1 MILGAFVKNSYVGYG
16 AFSKT
21 DKGKSEARWITTAST
36 IDGVKDSL
44 TELMD
49 PSYKPPPVD
58 PATVTVDVESAIGR
72 GVWSF
77 YSQLKS
83 FYEVA
88 AVSEVV
94 PRAFVSSFFEH
105 NIKKHA
111 ESKFDKVGN
120 LNGTPIYGLSD
131 VDMIYVNRQT
141 DRWNSISD
149 GFDKLPGALLLSLVA
164 GFDSAFA
171 DFVRVLLTSKPE
183 RYSGSDRQYSISE
196 ILKLNSLEQLIAKA
210 VDDEIHQLINKS
222 HSDQIS
228 FFEKSFDISIQKHYQ
243 RWGEFIEIFE
253 RRNLAAHGNLKVN
266 ERYLENCKRAKLS
279 VEHSIGESLTVNEAY
294 LNDSIDILIEFGVLL
309 ALAAWQ
315 KQYPNSASESFGA
328 VVEVSYSLIKQNHPV
343 AASRILDYGLRVR
356 SKGADDLNIK
366 MMIIN
371 LAIAYKMN
379 GETEKFS
386 NALKETDWSAAAPNF
401 RLCLAAIKEDIDA
414 ACDLLEAAKLSDNIT
429 TAEIREWPAFHWI
442 RKNDKFKEMCEKVFG
457 EPLSP
462 ISVMAANT
470 SPVEQD
476 TPPSKQDT
484 PPAKAK
490 PVRRQRTPT
499 RKIQ

>member
-1 MILGAFVKNSYVGYG
+1 MILGALVKNSYVGYG

-21 DKGKSEARWITTAST
+21 DKGQSEARWIATAST

-44 TELMD
+44 TEFQD
-49 PSYKPPPVD
+49 PSYEPHSADQAK
-58 PATVTVDVESAIGR
+58 VTIDVESAVGR

-105 NIKKHA
+105 KIRQRA
-111 ESKFDKVGN
+111 ESKFDKVADF
-120 LNGTPIYGLSD
+120 NGTAIYGLSD
-131 VDMIYVNRQT
+131 VDMIYVNKQS

-196 ILKLNSLEQLIAKA
+196 ILKLNSLEQLIGKA
-210 VDDEIHQLINKS
+210 VDDEIHQLMNKS

-228 FFEKSFDISIQKHYQ
+228 FFEKSFDISIQKHYE

-266 ERYLENCKRAKLS
+266 ERYLENCKRAKFP
-279 VEHSIGESLTVNEAY
+279 VNQSIGDSLAVNESY
-294 LNDSIDILIEFGVLL
+294 LNKSIDILIEFDVLL

-315 KQYPNSASESFGA
+315 KQYPNSVSESFGA
-328 VVEVSYSLIKQNHPV
+328 VVEVSYSLIKEDHSI
-343 AASRILDYGLRVR
+343 AASRILDYGLKVR
-356 SKGADDLNIK
+356 SKGADDVSIK

-371 LAIAYKMN
+371 LAIAHKMN

-386 NALKETDWSAAAPNF
+386 SVLKETDWSASAPNF
-401 RLCLAAIKEDIDA
+401 RLCLAAIKEDVDA
-414 ACDLLEAAKLSDNIT
+414 ACDLLEAAKLSDNVSA
-429 TAEIREWPAFHWI
+429 AEVREWPAFRWI
-442 RKNDKFKEMCEKVFG
+442 RKNEKFKEKCEKVFG

-462 ISVMAANT
+462 TSVLSANIL
-470 SPVEQD
+470 PVEE
-476 TPPSKQDT
+476 KV
-484 PPAKAK
+484 PPADVKPRRRRRAPAK
-490 PVRRQRTPT
+490 VVD
-499 RKIQ
+499 